1 MGAQVSTQKSGSHEN
16 QNILTNGSNQTFT
29 VINYYK
35 DAASS
40 SSAGQSF
47 SMDPSKFTE
56 PVKDIM
62 LKGAPALN
70 SPNVEACGY
79 SDRVQQITLGNST
92 ITTQEAANAVVC
104 YAEWPDYLSDND
116 ASDVNKTSKPDTSV
130 CRFYTLDSKKW
141 QNNSKGWCWK
151 LPDALKDMGV
161 FGQNMFFHTLGR
173 TGYTIHVQCNATKFH
188 SGCLLVVVIPEHQ
201 LASHDGGN
209 VSVKYSFTHP
219 GEQGI
224 DLSSPEQR
232 GGPVKDPVYNMDGT
246 LIGNLLIF
254 PHQFINLRTNNT
266 ATIIVPYMNSVPM
279 DSMTRHNNI
288 SLMVIPIAP
297 LTAPAGSATTL
308 PITVTI
314 APMFTEFTG
323 IRSKTIVPN
332 ATPQGLPTTILPGS
346 GQFLT
351 TDDRQS
357 PSALPNYEPTP
368 MIHIPG
374 EVKNLLEIIQVDTLI
389 PMNNTYTSDKVE
401 SYLIPLTTAGEQNQ
415 RIFGTD
421 LFLGDGV
428 FKTTLLGEITQYY
441 THWSGS
447 LKISLMYTGP
457 ALSSAKLILAYTPP
471 GAPGPSNRKDAMLG
485 THVVWDIGLQ
495 STIVMTIPWTSGA
508 QYRYTKKDTYTS
520 AGFLSCWYQTSL
532 ILPPQTQGT
541 VYLLS
546 FISACSDFK
555 LRLMKDTNTI
565 SQTEALTEGLGS
577 ELEEVIVE
585 KTKQTM
591 ASIASGP
598 KHTQSVPTL
607 TANETGASM
616 PVQPSDNVETRV
628 TYMHFNGSETD
639 IESFLGRA
647 ACVHMT
653 EIVNKNPETSDNQ
666 KADKLYNDWKIN
678 LSSLVQLRKKLE
690 LFTYV
695 RFDSEYTILATASQ
709 PNDSYYSSDLTVQ
722 AMYVPP
728 GAPSPT
734 KWNDYTWQSA
744 SNPSVF
750 FKVGSTARFSVP
762 FIGLASAYNCFY
774 DGYSHDNEDTP
785 YGITVLNHMGSMAF
799 RIVNDHDVHT
809 TEVKI
814 RVYHRAKH
822 VRAWIP
828 RPPRALPYI
837 KIGRTN
843 YGKPVAPVIIKREAI
858 TQYGLGPRFGGV
870 FTSNVKVM
878 NYHLMTPEDHL
889 NLIAPYPSRDLAI
902 VSTGAHGAET
912 IPHCN
917 CTSGVYYSRY
927 YRKFYPIICDKP
939 TTIWI
944 EGSSYYPSRYQVGVL
959 KGVGPAEPGDCG
971 GILRC
976 VHGPIGL
983 LTAGGSGYVCFADIR
998 QLECVAEEQGL
1009 GDYITSLGRAFGV
1022 GFTDQISA
1030 KVTELQDVAKDFLTT
1045 KVLSKVVK
1053 MISALVIICRNH
1065 EDLVTVTATLAL
1077 LGCDGSPWRF
1087 LKMYISKH
1095 FQVPYIERQ
1104 ANDGWFKK
1112 FNDACNAAKGLE
1124 WIANKISKLIE
1135 WIKNKVLPQAKEKL
1149 EFCSKLKQLDIL
1161 ERQISTMHISNP
1173 TQEKREQ
1180 LFNNVLWL
1188 EQMSQKFAPLYATEA
1203 KRIRDLKNKIVN
1215 YMQFRNKQRTE
1226 PVCVLIHGTPGSG
1239 KSLTTSIVGR
1249 ALAEQFN
1256 SAVYS
1261 LPPDPKHFDGY
1272 QQQEVVIMDDLNQ
1285 NPDGEDIS
1293 MFCQMVSSV
1302 DFLPPMASLDNKG
1315 MLFTSNFI
1323 LASTNSNTLSPP
1335 TILNPEALARRF
1347 GFDLDICLHSTY
1359 TKNGKL
1365 NATMATTI
1373 CKDCHQPSNFKKCC
1387 PLVCGKAISLVDRTT
1402 NVRYSVDQLVTAI
1415 INDYRNKVKITDSL
1429 EVLFQGPV
1437 YKDLEIDVC
1446 NTPAPE
1452 CINDLLRSVDSE
1464 EIRDYCKKKNWIIPQ
1479 IPTNIER
1486 AVNQASMIIN
1496 TILMFVSTLGIV
1508 YVIYKLF
1515 AQTQGPYSGNPPH
1528 DKLKAPTLRPVIVQ
1542 GPNTEFALSL
1552 LRKNIVTIT
1561 TEKGEFTGLGVYD
1574 QICVIPTHAQPGDHV
1589 LVNGQKVHIKDKC
1602 KLVDPDNIN
1611 LELTILTLDRNEKFR
1626 DIRGFISED
1635 VEGLDATLVIHSNH
1649 YTNTI
1654 IDVGPITMAGLI
1666 NLSSTPTGRMIR
1678 YDYPTKTGQCGG
1690 VLCTTGKIFGIHV
1703 GGNGRQGFS
1712 AQLKKQYFVKNQGQI
1727 ISKQKLKDL
1736 NLSPVNTPT
1745 KTKLHPSVFYNVFP
1759 GNKEPAVLSEN
1770 DPRLEVKLSESLFSK
1785 YKGNVEM
1792 KPTENMLVA
1801 VDHYAGQLLSLDIP
1815 TDELTLKEALY
1826 GVDGLEP
1833 IDVTTSAGYPYV
1845 SLGIKKRDILN
1856 KETQDTQKMRYYLDK
1871 YGIDLPLVTYIKDE
1885 LRSADKVRLGKS
1897 RLIEASSLNDSVN
1910 MRMKL
1915 GQLYKA
1921 FHKNPG
1927 VITGS
1932 AVGCDPDVFW
1942 SVIPCLMD
1950 GHLMAFDYSNFDA
1963 SLSPVWFECLERV
1976 LSKLGFKC
1984 ASLIQTICNT
1994 HHIFK
1999 DEIYT
2004 VEGGMPSGCS
2014 GTSIFNSMI
2023 NNIIIRTLVLDAYKG
2038 IDLDKLKVIAY
2049 GDDLIVSYP
2058 FELNPEVL
2066 ASLGKNYGLTI
2077 TPPDKSEKF
2086 TKMTWENLTFLKRY
2100 FKPDDQFP
2108 FLVHPVMP
2116 MQDIQESIRW
2126 TKDPKN
2132 TQDHVRSLCMLAWH
2146 SGQEEYNKFISK
2158 IRSTDI
2164 GKCLNLPEYS
2174 VLRKRWLDMF

>member
-40 SSAGQSF
+40 SSAGQSL

-56 PVKDIM
+56 PVKDLM

-104 YAEWPDYLSDND
+104 YAEWPEYLPDKD

-130 CRFYTLDSKKW
+130 CRFYTLDSKMW
-141 QNNSKGWCWK
+141 QKNSKGWCWK

-161 FGQNMFFHTLGR
+161 FGQNMFFHSLGR
-173 TGYTIHVQCNATKFH
+173 SGYTIHVQCNATKFH

-201 LASHDGGN
+201 LASHEGGN
-209 VSVKYSFTHP
+209 VSVKYKLTHP
-219 GEQGI
+219 GEGGI
-224 DLSSPEQR
+224 DLSTNVEAD
-232 GGPVKDPVYNMDGT
+232 GPVKDPVYNMNGT
-246 LIGNLLIF
+246 LLGNLLIF

-266 ATIIVPYMNSVPM
+266 ATLVVPYINSVPI
-279 DSMTRHNNI
+279 DSMTRHNNV
-288 SLMVIPIAP
+288 SLMIIPIAP
-297 LTAPAGSATTL
+297 LIVPTNASPTL

-314 APMFTEFTG
+314 APMCTEFTG
-323 IRSKTIVPN
+323 IRSKTVV
-332 ATPQGLPTTILPGS
+332 PQGLPTTTLPGS

-368 MIHIPG
+368 RIHIPG
-374 EVKNLLEIIQVDTLI
+374 QVKNLLEIIQVDTLI
-389 PMNNTYTSDKVE
+389 PMNNTHNRDEVK
-401 SYLIPLTTAGEQNQ
+401 SYLIPLQPNRQGEMV
-415 RIFGTD
+415 FGTK
-421 LFLGDGV
+421 LFIGDGV
-428 FKTTLLGEITQYY
+428 FKTTLLGEIVQYY
-441 THWSGS
+441 THWAGS
-447 LKISLMYTGP
+447 LRFSLMYTGP
-457 ALSSAKLILAYTPP
+457 ALSSAKLILSYTPP
-471 GAPGPSNRKDAMLG
+471 GANGPTTRKEAMLG

-495 STIVMTIPWTSGA
+495 STIVMTIPWTSGV
-508 QYRYTKKDTYTS
+508 QFRYTDPDTYTS

-532 ILPPQTQGT
+532 ILPPDTPNE
-541 VYLLS
+541 VYMLS
-546 FISACSDFK
+546 FISACPDFK
-555 LRLMKDTNTI
+555 LRLMKDTQTI
-565 SQTEALTEGLGS
+565 SQTVALTEGLND

-585 KTKQTM
+585 KTKQTL
-591 ASIASGP
+591 ASVSSGP

-607 TANETGASM
+607 TANETGATM
-616 PVQPSDNVETRV
+616 PTLPSDNVETRT

-639 IESFLGRA
+639 IECFLGRA
-647 ACVHMT
+647 ACVHVT
-653 EIVNKNPETSDNQ
+653 EIENKNPAGIDNH
-666 KADKLYNDWKIN
+666 KVGKLFNDWKIS

-709 PNDSYYSSDLTVQ
+709 PDTANYSSNLVVQ

-728 GAPSPT
+728 GAPNPVE
-734 KWNDYTWQSA
+734 WDDYTWQSA

-750 FKVGSTARFSVP
+750 FKVGDTSRFSVP
-762 FIGLASAYNCFY
+762 YVGLASAYNCFY
-774 DGYSHDNEDTP
+774 DGYSHDDANTP
-785 YGITVLNHMGSMAF
+785 YGISVLNHMGSMAF
-799 RIVNDHDVHT
+799 RIVNEHDTHRT
-809 TEVKI
+809 LVKI

-822 VRAWIP
+822 IEAWIP
-828 RPPRALPYI
+828 RAPRALPYTS
-837 KIGRTN
+837 IGRTN
-843 YGKPVAPVIIKREAI
+843 YPKNSQPVIKKRDGDIK
-858 TQYGLGPRFGGV
+858 TYGLGPRFGGV
-870 FTSNVKVM
+870 YTSNVKIM

-889 NLIAPYPSRDLAI
+889 NLVTPYPSRDLA
-902 VSTGAHGAET
+902 VVATGAHGAEI

-917 CTSGVYYSRY
+917 CTSGVYYSSY
-927 YRKFYPIICDKP
+927 YRKFYPVICEKP

-944 EGSSYYPSRYQVGVL
+944 EGGPYYPSRFQVGVM

-976 VHGPIGL
+976 IHGPIGL

-998 QLECVAEEQGL
+998 QLECIAEEQGIS
-1009 GDYITSLGRAFGV
+1009 DYITSLGRAFGV

-1053 MISALVIICRNH
+1053 MVSALVIICRNY

-1104 ANDGWFKK
+1104 ANDGWFRK

-1135 WIKNKVLPQAKEKL
+1135 WVKNKVLPQAKEKL
-1149 EFCSKLKQLDIL
+1149 EFCSKLKQLDLL
-1161 ERQISTMHISNP
+1161 ERQINTMHVSNP

-1203 KRIRDLKNKIVN
+1203 KRIRELKNKIVN

-1239 KSLTTSIVGR
+1239 KSLTTSIIGR
-1249 ALAEQFN
+1249 AIAEQFN

-1285 NPDGEDIS
+1285 NPDGQDIS

-1315 MLFTSNFI
+1315 MLFTSNFV

-1335 TILNPEALARRF
+1335 TILNPDALARRF

-1365 NATMATTI
+1365 NAAMATRV
-1373 CKDCHQPSNFKKCC
+1373 CKDCHQPTNFKKCC
-1387 PLVCGKAISLVDRTT
+1387 PLVCGKAISLVDRAT
-1402 NVRYSVDQLVTAI
+1402 NVRYSIDQLVTAVV
-1415 INDYRNKVKITDSL
+1415 NDYKNKMQITDSL

-1437 YKDLEIDVC
+1437 YKDLEIDV
-1446 NTPAPE
+1446 NSTPPPE
-1452 CINDLLRSVDSE
+1452 CINDLLKSVDSE
-1464 EIRDYCKKKNWIIPQ
+1464 EIREYCKKKNWIIPE

-1496 TILMFVSTLGIV
+1496 TILMFVSTLGII

-1515 AQTQGPYSGNPPH
+1515 AQTQGPYSGNPAH
-1528 DKLKAPTLRPVIVQ
+1528 SKLKAPTLRPVVVQ

-1561 TEKGEFTGLGVYD
+1561 TDKGEFTGLGIYD
-1574 QICVIPTHAQPGDHV
+1574 HICVVPTHAQPNDNV
-1589 LVNGQKVHIKDKC
+1589 LINGQKVQIKDKF

-1611 LELTILTLDRNEKFR
+1611 LELTILDLNRNEKFR
-1626 DIRGFISED
+1626 DIRAFISED
-1635 VEGLDATLVIHSNH
+1635 FEGVEATLVVHSNN

-1654 IDVGPITMAGLI
+1654 LEVGPVTMAGLI
-1666 NLSSTPTGRMIR
+1666 NLSNTPTNRMIR
-1678 YDYPTKTGQCGG
+1678 YEYATKTGQCGG
-1690 VLCTTGKIFGIHV
+1690 VLCATGRIFGIHV

-1712 AQLKKQYFVKNQGQI
+1712 AQLKKQYFVEKQGQVI
-1727 ISKQKLKDL
+1727 ARQKVREL
-1736 NLSPVNTPT
+1736 NINPVNTPT
-1745 KTKLHPSVFYNVFP
+1745 KSKLHPSVFYNVFP
-1759 GNKEPAVLSEN
+1759 GDKEPAVLSDN
-1770 DPRLEVKLSESLFSK
+1770 DPRLEVKLTESLFSK

-1792 KPTENMLVA
+1792 EPTENMLVA

-1815 TDELTLKEALY
+1815 TEELTIKEALY

-1845 SLGIKKRDILN
+1845 SLGIKKRDIIN
-1856 KETQDTQKMRYYLDK
+1856 KETKDVEKMKYYLDK

-1885 LRSADKVRLGKS
+1885 LRSTDKVRLGKS

-1915 GQLYKA
+1915 GNLYKA
-1921 FHKNPG
+1921 FHQNPG
-1927 VITGS
+1927 TITGS

-1963 SLSPVWFECLERV
+1963 SLSPVWFVCLEKV
-1976 LSKLGFKC
+1976 LYKLGFKHS
-1984 ASLIQTICNT
+1984 SLIQSICNT
-1994 HHIFK
+1994 HHIFR
-1999 DEIYT
+1999 DEIYV

-2038 IDLDKLKVIAY
+2038 IDLDKLKIIAY

-2058 FELNPEVL
+2058 YELNPEVL
-2066 ASLGKNYGLTI
+2066 ATLGKSYGLTI
-2077 TPPDKSEKF
+2077 TPPDKSATFSKI
-2086 TKMTWENLTFLKRY
+2086 TWENLTFLKRC
-2100 FKPDDQFP
+2100 FRPDKQFP

-2116 MQDIQESIRW
+2116 MKDIHESIRW

-2146 SGQEEYNKFISK
+2146 SGEEEYNEFIGK
-2158 IRSTDI
+2158 IRTTDI
-2164 GKCLNLPEYS
+2164 GKCLILPEYS
-2174 VLRKRWLDMF
+2174 VLRKRWLDLF

>member
-56 PVKDIM
+56 PVKDLM

-104 YAEWPDYLSDND
+104 YAEWPEYLPDND

-130 CRFYTLDSKKW
+130 CRFYTLESKVW
-141 QNNSKGWCWK
+141 QNSSKGWCWK

-161 FGQNMFFHTLGR
+161 FGQNMFFHSLGR
-173 TGYTIHVQCNATKFH
+173 SGYTIHVQCNATKFH

-201 LASHDGGN
+201 LASHKGGN
-209 VSVKYSFTHP
+209 VSVKYKYTHP
-219 GEQGI
+219 GEGGI
-224 DLSSPEQR
+224 DLSTQLDED
-232 GGPVKDPVYNMDGT
+232 GPVKDPVYSMNGT
-246 LIGNLLIF
+246 LLGNLLIF

-266 ATIIVPYMNSVPM
+266 ATIVVPYINSVPI
-279 DSMTRHNNI
+279 DSMTRHNNV
-288 SLMVIPIAP
+288 SLLVVPIAP
-297 LTAPAGSATTL
+297 LVAPTGSPQTL
-308 PITVTI
+308 PVTVTI
-314 APMFTEFTG
+314 APMCTEFTG
-323 IRSKTIVPN
+323 IRSKTIVP
-332 ATPQGLPTTILPGS
+332 QGLPTTTLPGS

-368 MIHIPG
+368 RIHIPG
-374 EVKNLLEIIQVDTLI
+374 KVRNLLEIIQVDTLI
-389 PMNNTYTSDKVE
+389 PMNNVHNSDEVN
-401 SYLIPLTTAGEQNQ
+401 SYLIPLTANRQNDQ
-415 RIFGTD
+415 IFGTR
-421 LFLGDGV
+421 LFIGDGV
-428 FKTTLLGEITQYY
+428 FKTTLLGEIAQYY

-447 LKISLMYTGP
+447 LRISLMYTGP

-471 GAPGPSNRKDAMLG
+471 GAQGPTNRKDAMLG

-495 STIVMTIPWTSGA
+495 STIIMTIPWTSGV
-508 QYRYTKKDTYTS
+508 QFRYTDPDTYTS
-520 AGFLSCWYQTSL
+520 AGYLSCWYQTSL
-532 ILPPQTQGT
+532 ILPPNTTGQ
-541 VYLLS
+541 VHLLS
-546 FISACSDFK
+546 FISACPDFK
-555 LRLMKDTNTI
+555 LRLMKDTQTI
-565 SQTEALTEGLGS
+565 SQTDALTEGLGD

-585 KTKQTM
+585 KTKQTL
-591 ASIASGP
+591 ASISSGP

-607 TANETGASM
+607 TANETGATM
-616 PVQPSDNVETRV
+616 PTNPSDNVETRT

-639 IESFLGRA
+639 VESFLGRA
-647 ACVHMT
+647 ACVHIV
-653 EIVNKNPETSDNQ
+653 EIENKNPAGIENQ
-666 KADKLYNDWKIN
+666 KEQKLFNDWKIN

-709 PNDSYYSSDLTVQ
+709 PTESSYASNLVVQ

-728 GAPSPT
+728 GAPNPE
-734 KWNDYTWQSA
+734 KWDDFTWQSA

-750 FKVGSTARFSVP
+750 FKVGDTSRFSVP
-762 FIGLASAYNCFY
+762 FVGIASAYNCFY
-774 DGYSHDNEDTP
+774 DGYSHDDKDTP
-785 YGITVLNHMGSMAF
+785 YGISVLNHMGSIAF
-799 RIVNDHDVHT
+799 RVVNEHDAHKT
-809 TEVKI
+809 LVKI

-822 VRAWIP
+822 VEAWIP
-828 RPPRALPYI
+828 RAPRALPYET
-837 KIGRTN
+837 IGRTN
-843 YGKPVAPVIIKREAI
+843 YPKKSEIVPVIKKRDTI
-858 TQYGLGPRFGGV
+858 TTYGLGSRYGGV
-870 FTSNVKVM
+870 FTSNVKIM

-889 NLIAPYPSRDLAI
+889 NLITPYVNRDLA
-902 VSTGAHGAET
+902 VVFTGAHGAET
-912 IPHCN
+912 IPHCS

-927 YRKFYPIICDKP
+927 YRKFYPVICEKP

-944 EGSSYYPSRYQVGVL
+944 EGSSYYPSRYQTGVM

-998 QLECVAEEQGL
+998 QLDCIAEEQGL
-1009 GDYITSLGRAFGV
+1009 NDYITSLGRAFGV

-1065 EDLVTVTATLAL
+1065 DDLVTVTATLAL

-1104 ANDGWFKK
+1104 ANDGWFRK

-1135 WIKNKVLPQAKEKL
+1135 WIKNKILPQAKEKF
-1149 EFCSKLKQLDIL
+1149 EYCSKLKQLDIL
-1161 ERQISTMHISNP
+1161 ERQITTMHVSNP
-1173 TQEKREQ
+1173 SQEKREQ

-1188 EQMSQKFAPLYATEA
+1188 EQMSQKFAPLYAAES
-1203 KRIRDLKNKIVN
+1203 KRIKDLKNKIMN
-1215 YMQFRNKQRTE
+1215 YMQFKNKQRTE

-1249 ALAEQFN
+1249 ALAEYFN
-1256 SAVYS
+1256 SSVYS

-1285 NPDGEDIS
+1285 NPDGQDIS

-1302 DFLPPMASLDNKG
+1302 DFIPPMANLDNKG
-1315 MLFTSNFI
+1315 MLFTSNFV

-1365 NATMATTI
+1365 NATMSTSL
-1373 CKDCHQPSNFKKCC
+1373 CKDCHQPANFKKCC

-1402 NVRYSVDQLVTAI
+1402 NIRYSVDQLVTAI
-1415 INDYRNKVKITDSL
+1415 INDYKNKMKITDSL

-1437 YKDLEIDVC
+1437 YKDLEIDIC
-1446 NTPAPE
+1446 NTPPPE
-1452 CINDLLRSVDSE
+1452 CINDLLKSVDSE
-1464 EIRDYCKKKNWIIPQ
+1464 EVREYCKKKKWIIPQ

-1486 AVNQASMIIN
+1486 AMNQASMIIN

-1515 AQTQGPYSGNPPH
+1515 AQTQGPYSGNPSH
-1528 DKLKAPTLRPVIVQ
+1528 NKLKPPSLRPVVVQ

-1552 LRKNIVTIT
+1552 LRKNIVTVT
-1561 TEKGEFTGLGVYD
+1561 TEKGEFTGLGIYD
-1574 QICVIPTHAQPGDHV
+1574 RVCVIPTHAQPDNKV
-1589 LVNGQKVHIKDKC
+1589 LINGQAVQLKDKY
-1602 KLVDPDNIN
+1602 KLVDPDNTN
-1611 LELTILTLDRNEKFR
+1611 LELTVLTLDRNEKFR
-1626 DIRGFISED
+1626 DIRSFISED
-1635 VEGLDATLVIHSNH
+1635 LEGMEASLVIHSNNF
-1649 YTNTI
+1649 TNTI
-1654 IDVGPITMAGLI
+1654 LDVGPITMAGLI

-1712 AQLKKQYFVKNQGQI
+1712 AQLRKQYFIEKQGQI
-1727 ISKQKLKDL
+1727 ISRQKVREL
-1736 NLSPVNTPT
+1736 NMASINTPT
-1745 KTKLHPSVFYNVFP
+1745 KSKLHPSVFYNVFP
-1759 GNKEPAVLSEN
+1759 GSKEPAVLSDN
-1770 DPRLEVKLSESLFSK
+1770 DPRLEVKLSDSLFSK
-1785 YKGNVEM
+1785 YKGNIEM
-1792 KPTENMLVA
+1792 KPTENMLIA
-1801 VDHYAGQLLSLDIP
+1801 VDHYAGQLMSLDIP
-1815 TDELTLKEALY
+1815 TEELTLKEALY

-1833 IDVTTSAGYPYV
+1833 IDITTSAGYPYV

-1856 KETQDTQKMRYYLDK
+1856 RETQDVEKMKLYLDK

-1885 LRSADKVRLGKS
+1885 LRSTDKVRLGKS

-1915 GQLYKA
+1915 GNLYKA
-1921 FHKNPG
+1921 FHQNPG
-1927 VITGS
+1927 IITGS

-1950 GHLMAFDYSNFDA
+1950 GYLMAFDYSNFDA
-1963 SLSPVWFECLERV
+1963 SLSPVWFECLEKV
-1976 LSKLGFKC
+1976 LTKLGFKHS
-1984 ASLIQTICNT
+1984 SLIQTICHT

-1999 DEIYT
+1999 DEIYV

-2038 IDLDKLKVIAY
+2038 IDLDKLKILAY

-2058 FELNPEVL
+2058 YELDPEVL
-2066 ASLGKNYGLTI
+2066 ATLGKKYGLTI
-2077 TPPDKSEKF
+2077 TPPDKTEKF
-2086 TKMTWENLTFLKRY
+2086 PKITWDNLTFLKRY
-2100 FKPDDQFP
+2100 FRSDEQFP

-2116 MQDIQESIRW
+2116 MQDIYESIRW

-2146 SGQEEYNKFISK
+2146 SGEKEYNDFTQK
-2158 IRSTDI
+2158 IRTTDI

-2174 VLRKRWLDMF
+2174 VLRRRWLDLF

>member
-56 PVKDIM
+56 PVKDLM

-104 YAEWPDYLSDND
+104 YAEWPEYLPNED

-130 CRFYTLDSKKW
+130 CRFYTLESKTWK
-141 QNNSKGWCWK
+141 NSSKGWCWK

-161 FGQNMFFHTLGR
+161 FGQNMFFHSLGR
-173 TGYTIHVQCNATKFH
+173 SGYTIHVQCNATKFH
-188 SGCLLVVVIPEHQ
+188 SGCLLVVIIPEHQ
-201 LASHDGGN
+201 LASHEGSN
-209 VSVKYSFTHP
+209 VSVKYKFTHP
-219 GEQGI
+219 GENGI
-224 DLSSPEQR
+224 DLESPPEKD
-232 GGPVKDPVYNMDGT
+232 GPVKNPVYGMNGT
-246 LIGNLLIF
+246 LLGNLLIF

-266 ATIIVPYMNSVPM
+266 ATIVVPYINSVPI
-279 DSMTRHNNI
+279 DSMTRHNNV

-297 LTAPAGSATTL
+297 LVAPTGSPQTL

-314 APMFTEFTG
+314 APMCTEFTG
-323 IRSKTIVPN
+323 IRSKTIVP
-332 ATPQGLPTTILPGS
+332 QGLPTTTLPGS

-357 PSALPNYEPTP
+357 PSALPSYEPTP
-368 MIHIPG
+368 RIHIPG
-374 EVKNLLEIIQVDTLI
+374 KVRNLLEIIQVDTLI
-389 PMNNTYTSDKVE
+389 PMNNLQGSDEV
-401 SYLIPLTTAGEQNQ
+401 SNYLIPLTANKQNGQ
-415 RIFGTD
+415 IFGTK
-421 LFLGDGV
+421 LFIGDGV
-428 FKTTLLGEITQYY
+428 FKTTLLGEIAQYY

-447 LKISLMYTGP
+447 LRISLMYTGP

-471 GAPGPSNRKDAMLG
+471 GAQGPTNRKDAMLG

-495 STIVMTIPWTSGA
+495 STIVMTIPWTSGV
-508 QYRYTKKDTYTS
+508 QFRYTDPDTYTS
-520 AGFLSCWYQTSL
+520 AGYLSCWYQTSL
-532 ILPPQTQGT
+532 ILPPNTAGQ

-555 LRLMKDTNTI
+555 LRLMKDTQTI
-565 SQTEALTEGLGS
+565 SQTDALTEGLGD

-585 KTKQTM
+585 KTKQTL
-591 ASIASGP
+591 ASISSGP

-607 TANETGASM
+607 TANETGATM
-616 PVQPSDNVETRV
+616 PTNPSDNVETRT

-653 EIVNKNPETSDNQ
+653 EIENKNPTGIQNHKS
-666 KADKLYNDWKIN
+666 DKLFNDWKIS

-709 PNDSYYSSDLTVQ
+709 PSNSNYASNLVVQ

-728 GAPSPT
+728 GAPNP
-734 KWNDYTWQSA
+734 KEWNDFTWQSA

-750 FKVGSTARFSVP
+750 FKVGDTARFSVP
-762 FIGLASAYNCFY
+762 FVGLASAYNCFY
-774 DGYSHDNEDTP
+774 DGYSHDDENTP

-799 RIVNDHDVHT
+799 RVVNEHDAHT
-809 TEVKI
+809 TLVKI

-822 VRAWIP
+822 VEAWIP
-828 RPPRALPYI
+828 RAPRALPYEA
-837 KIGRTN
+837 IGKTN
-843 YGKPVAPVIIKREAI
+843 YPKVITPVIKKRDDII
-858 TQYGLGPRFGGV
+858 TYGLGPRYGGV
-870 FTSNVKVM
+870 FTSNIKIM

-889 NLIAPYPSRDLAI
+889 NLITPYVNRDLAI
-902 VSTGAHGAET
+902 VYTGAHGAET
-912 IPHCN
+912 IPHCG

-927 YRKFYPIICDKP
+927 YRKFYPIICEKP

-944 EGSSYYPSRYQVGVL
+944 EGSSYYPSRYQSGVM

-998 QLECVAEEQGL
+998 QLDCIAEEQGL
-1009 GDYITSLGRAFGV
+1009 NDYITSLGRAFGV

-1065 EDLVTVTATLAL
+1065 DDLVTVTATLAL

-1104 ANDGWFKK
+1104 ANDGWFRK

-1135 WIKNKVLPQAKEKL
+1135 WIKNKVLPQAREKL

-1161 ERQISTMHISNP
+1161 ERQITTMHVSNP

-1188 EQMSQKFAPLYATEA
+1188 EQMSQKFAPLYAAES
-1203 KRIRDLKNKIVN
+1203 KRIRDLKNKIMN
-1215 YMQFRNKQRTE
+1215 YMQFKNKQRTE

-1249 ALAEQFN
+1249 ALAEHFN

-1285 NPDGEDIS
+1285 NPDGQDIS

-1302 DFLPPMASLDNKG
+1302 DFIPPMANLDSKG
-1315 MLFTSNFI
+1315 MLFTSNFV

-1365 NATMATTI
+1365 NATMSTSI
-1373 CKDCHQPSNFKKCC
+1373 CKDCHQPTNFKKCC
-1387 PLVCGKAISLVDRTT
+1387 PLVCGKAISLVDRAT
-1402 NVRYSVDQLVTAI
+1402 NIRYSVDQLVTAI
-1415 INDYRNKVKITDSL
+1415 INDYKNKIKITDSL

-1437 YKDLEIDVC
+1437 YRDLEIDVC
-1446 NTPAPE
+1446 NKPPPE
-1452 CINDLLRSVDSE
+1452 CISDLLKSVDSE
-1464 EIRDYCKKKNWIIPQ
+1464 ELRDYCKKKNWIIPQ
-1479 IPTNIER
+1479 VPTNIER
-1486 AVNQASMIIN
+1486 AMNQASMIIN

-1515 AQTQGPYSGNPPH
+1515 AQTQGPYSGNPSH
-1528 DKLKAPTLRPVIVQ
+1528 NKLKPPSLRPVMVQ

-1561 TEKGEFTGLGVYD
+1561 TEKGEFTGLGIYD
-1574 QICVIPTHAQPGDHV
+1574 RVCVIPTHAQPGNNV
-1589 LVNGQKVHIKDKC
+1589 LLNGQKIQIKDKY
-1602 KLVDPDNIN
+1602 KLMDPDNIN
-1611 LELTILTLDRNEKFR
+1611 LELTVLVLDRNEKFR
-1626 DIRGFISED
+1626 DIRNFISED
-1635 VEGLDATLVIHSNH
+1635 IEGMEATLVVHSNH
-1649 YTNTI
+1649 FTNTI
-1654 IDVGPITMAGLI
+1654 LEVGPITMAGLI
-1666 NLSSTPTGRMIR
+1666 NLSSTPTSRMIR

-1712 AQLKKQYFVKNQGQI
+1712 AQLRKQYFIEKQGQI
-1727 ISKQKLKDL
+1727 VSRQKVREL
-1736 NLSPVNTPT
+1736 NIAPVNTPN

-1759 GNKEPAVLSEN
+1759 GSKEPAALNDN
-1770 DPRLEVKLSESLFSK
+1770 DPRLEVKLSDSLFSK

-1801 VDHYAGQLLSLDIP
+1801 VDHYAGQLMSLDIP
-1815 TDELTLKEALY
+1815 TEELTLKEALY

-1856 KETQDTQKMRYYLDK
+1856 RETQETEKMKFYLDK

-1885 LRSADKVRLGKS
+1885 LRSTDKVRLGKS

-1915 GQLYKA
+1915 GNLYKA
-1921 FHKNPG
+1921 FHQNPG

-1932 AVGCDPDVFW
+1932 AVGCDPDTFW
-1942 SVIPCLMD
+1942 SIIPCLMD

-1963 SLSPVWFECLERV
+1963 SLSPVWFECLEKV
-1976 LSKLGFKC
+1976 LTKLGFKHS
-1984 ASLIQTICNT
+1984 SLIQSICHT

-1999 DEIYT
+1999 DEIYI

-2023 NNIIIRTLVLDAYKG
+2023 NNIIIRTLILDAYKG
-2038 IDLDKLKVIAY
+2038 IDLDKLKILAY

-2058 FELNPEVL
+2058 YELNPEVL
-2066 ASLGKNYGLTI
+2066 ATLGKSYGLTI
-2077 TPPDKSEKF
+2077 TPPDKTEKF
-2086 TKMTWENLTFLKRY
+2086 SKITWDNLTFLKRY
-2100 FKPDDQFP
+2100 FRSDEQFP

-2116 MQDIQESIRW
+2116 MQDIYESIRW

-2146 SGQEEYNKFISK
+2146 SGEKEYNDFIQK
-2158 IRSTDI
+2158 IRTTEI
-2164 GKCLNLPEYS
+2164 GRCLNLPEYS
-2174 VLRKRWLDMF
+2174 VLRKRWLDLF